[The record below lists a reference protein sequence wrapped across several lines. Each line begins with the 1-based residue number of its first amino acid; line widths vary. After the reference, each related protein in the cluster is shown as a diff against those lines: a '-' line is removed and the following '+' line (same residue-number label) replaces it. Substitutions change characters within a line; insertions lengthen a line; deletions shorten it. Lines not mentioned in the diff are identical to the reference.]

1 MPPASEAPP
10 LAVRAPLTAFGFT
23 TMRFH
28 HADQERNERR
38 RRAACDSAILAVPQ
52 AHCPSRLGAW
62 LHCTLGDAWRLWPH
76 HSLYSA
82 PQPPTL
88 GDAHSAQMGGCG
100 AAMRPSSSRRLHGQ
114 RISINES
121 QEDKPMTKAELK
133 QMEKEA
139 FAEMKKLKDS

>member
-1 MPPASEAPP
+1 MQIKKEMNDDVEQHVTAPSWQCHKLTVLVALARGCTALWGTPGDYGRTTAS
-10 LAVRAPLTAFGFT
+10 T
-23 TMRFH
+23 
-28 HADQERNERR
+28 
-38 RRAACDSAILAVPQ
+38 VP
-52 AHCPSRLGAW
+52 
-62 LHCTLGDAWRLWPH
+62 